1 MTVLLVLVALLWL
14 PGAALRRAFALAP
27 GPWGTGRL
35 AVEAS
40 LSLALLTVALLP
52 LYATSAPLR
61 LAPPMAFAVTALAVL
76 AALRP
81 RTTARGSG
89 PLDGAGRAEVTA
101 FVFALAVLLPTTLR
115 HAGANVDDW
124 WDLSFV
130 RGWMAQGHFDFAQ
143 MALAA
148 ETGVEPGAH
157 PRFLWNVWLVL
168 QAVVATATGAEPW
181 RTQAGPL
188 AALAMTLVVSAQA
201 ALARVIFAK
210 AAEPGKAVAATV
222 ALTAAWIWGSEALPL
237 FVRGYQDKLF
247 AGFVLAPV
255 LIAVMVRAADEDP
268 AHTRRERG
276 LSTASVAAAA
286 VAAVSVHSLV
296 YTMAVACGVVAVAAM
311 RGRESVRWALDRP
324 GLLAAL
330 ALPGLYP
337 LGQALVLAATFGDQG
352 ITLSTPDNPVV
363 RAHLTLG
370 RLIGEGGPWW
380 VVHPGAVFGP
390 IALFALVGLA
400 FAWRHRREERWARL
414 LLALALFPALLL
426 FVPGLAAA
434 AGRLWVPWML
444 YRLGWMVPVA
454 PLLALALLGLA
465 DRRWLAEDG
474 REQGDGDRVRVRRWP
489 SVVFAML
496 VAIVAFDA
504 GGDRLRRDMTEH
516 PAPPPSSPRGAAAVV
531 VRYLAGQQG
540 RGAVLAPPNFSELLP
555 ALAGKPVVAF
565 PERGTLVFAMDE
577 AAAYERMRARAAFY
591 SAWTSPGERDEVAD
605 RYAVRWAVLPR
616 RLVASGSE
624 AAWMRRYG
632 VEATTAARRVD
643 ERCAAAGN
651 TAAQGDLA
659 AVDAAV
665 DGACAGWWSPTEE
678 RAIAV
683 LGPRWRI
690 VLETRDYFVAE
701 REAPDTS
708 IAVRNTGAAS
718 VDPGVADS
726 QIAAAGIV
734 ADAGSSTAKDDATR
748 RDWRRP
754 FGLGRNERPA
764 STPEGRR
771 RVLGRLVGAPAV
783 TAGYDVPPRF
793 VWPVPTP
800 IWIEGPSPWEDSPA
814 EVTVTLDLGV
824 ACRVDEVRLLPH
836 LPRSRREVLEADV
849 FGRLHRAEARHDLA
863 WRIDTAGDAARRR
876 WTLRLR
882 SLLGNPV
889 SLGDVMLVGDP
900 ASCEGAWPAQG
911 EPRTP
916 QLSPSSAELLR
927 AAAVNAESGRPLVSL
942 ARRALRDGRA
952 GASRAL
958 FAAATRREPSL
969 VEAWIERG
977 FADDAAG
984 DAEAA
989 RRAFDGALEAD
1000 SRSGWAHGAKA
1011 WAERR
1016 NGNPLVAIHHA
1027 LRAASLDPL
1036 YADAWTILGITLGDL
1051 HLDPLSWR
1059 AFDVAE
1065 RKDRDRNW
1073 PVLARAELL
1082 ARRGD
1087 TTAAIAALRDR
1098 LERDPFDV
1106 EVRSSLD
1113 DLVAAAAPGE
1123 TAAP

>member
-1 MTVLLVLVALLWL
+1 MTVLFVLVALLWL

-27 GPWGTGRL
+27 GPWGTGRF

-76 AALRP
+76 AAFRP
-81 RTTARGSG
+81 RNRARGSG

-101 FVFALAVLLPTTLR
+101 FVFALAVLLPTTFR

-148 ETGVEPGAH
+148 EAGVEPGAH
-157 PRFLWNVWLVL
+157 PRFLWNVWLAL

-210 AAEPGKAVAATV
+210 AAESGRAVAATV

-268 AHTRRERG
+268 APTRRERG
-276 LSTASVAAAA
+276 LSTATVAAAA

-296 YTMAVACGVVAVAAM
+296 YTMALACGVVAVAAM
-311 RGRESVRWALDRP
+311 RGRESLRWALERP
-324 GLLAAL
+324 GLLAGL

-337 LGQALVLAATFGDQG
+337 LGQALVLSTTFGDQG
-352 ITLSTPDNPVV
+352 IALSTPDNPVV

-390 IALFALVGLA
+390 LALFALVGLA
-400 FAWRHRREERWARL
+400 FAWRHRREERSARL

-434 AGRLWVPWML
+434 VGRLWVPWML

-474 REQGDGDRVRVRRWP
+474 GELPDGERVRVRRWL
-489 SVVFAML
+489 SMVFVML
-496 VAIVAFDA
+496 VAIVALDA
-504 GGDRLRRDMTEH
+504 SGDRLRRDMTEH

-531 VRYLAGQQG
+531 VRYFAGQQG

-555 ALAGKPVVAF
+555 ALTGKPVVAF

-577 AAAYERMRARAAFY
+577 AAAYERLRARAAFY
-591 SAWTSPGERDEVAD
+591 SAWTSPSERDEVAD

-659 AVDAAV
+659 GADAAS

-690 VLETRDYFVAE
+690 LLETRDYFVAE
-701 REAPDTS
+701 REAPGVS

-718 VDPGVADS
+718 VDSGL
-726 QIAAAGIV
+726 
-734 ADAGSSTAKDDATR
+734 AGSSTAKNDAAR
-748 RDWRRP
+748 GDWRRP
-754 FGLGRNERPA
+754 FGLGGNERPA
-764 STPEGRR
+764 PSPEGRR

-783 TAGYDVPPRF
+783 TASYDVPPRF

-814 EVTVTLDLGV
+814 EVTITLDLGV

-849 FGRLHRAEARHDLA
+849 FGRLHRAEVRHDLA
-863 WRIDTAGDAARRR
+863 WRIDTAGEVARRR
-876 WTLRLR
+876 WTVRLR

-900 ASCEGAWPAQG
+900 ASCEGAWPAQV

-916 QLSPSSAELLR
+916 QLSPTSAELLR
-927 AAAVNAESGRPLVSL
+927 AVAVNAESGRPLVSL
-942 ARRALRDGRA
+942 ARRALREGRA
-952 GASRAL
+952 EASRAL
-958 FAAATRREPSL
+958 LAAATRREPSL
-969 VEAWIERG
+969 VEAWIELG

-984 DAEAA
+984 DPQAA

-1016 NGNPLVAIHHA
+1016 SGNPLAAIHHA

-1036 YADAWTILGITLGDL
+1036 YADGWTILGVTLGDL

-1065 RKDRDRNW
+1065 RKDADRNW

-1087 TTAAIAALRDR
+1087 TAAAIAALRDR

-1106 EVRSSLD
+1106 EVRSRLD
-1113 DLVAAAAPGE
+1113 ELVAAAAPGE
-1123 TAAP
+1123 AAAP